1 MNDSH
6 MRFLESN
13 SQYIRYSMTDFL
25 KVQKELESHHIDL
38 VLQSPHIYVDC
49 EEYGQIRKYQKDFE
63 RYQICVDC
71 VTPLPYRYSIGFHPN
86 SLIGQRSRQY
96 YANCIRAAHLCG
108 SQYLCITAANACF
121 DEPKQKLM
129 EYCIENLN
137 ALVKVAEE
145 ENVILLLGTVMGM
158 DSPCNA
164 STPIVLTVNEVAEI
178 IEQIGNSYLAAY
190 ADTQVLSIRG
200 ESLTDWF
207 DRLGEKVRLV
217 QFTDGNYNGYRIWG
231 KGVLPAEKLAEEIYR
246 TGFNGL
252 ISFQIPGERYCE
264 NPKDAQKQNHFRALS
279 AWREVMDCQR

>member
-137 ALVKVAEE
+137 DLVKVAEE

-164 STPIVLTVNEVAEI
+164 STPIVLTVDEVAEI
-178 IEQIGNSYLAAY
+178 IEQIGSSYL
-190 ADTQVLSIRG
+190 
-200 ESLTDWF
+200 
-207 DRLGEKVRLV
+207 RLM
-217 QFTDGNYNGYRIWG
+217 
-231 KGVLPAEKLAEEIYR
+231 
-246 TGFNGL
+246 
-252 ISFQIPGERYCE
+252 QIHR
-264 NPKDAQKQNHFRALS
+264 F
-279 AWREVMDCQR
+279 

>member
-137 ALVKVAEE
+137 DLVKVAEE

-164 STPIVLTVNEVAEI
+164 STPIVLTVDEVAEI
-178 IEQIGNSYLAAY
+178 IEQIGSSYLAAY

-217 QFTDGNYNGYRIWG
+217 RFTDGNYN
-231 KGVLPAEKLAEEIYR
+231 
-246 TGFNGL
+246 GFNGL
-252 ISFQIPGERYCE
+252 ISFQIPGEHYCE